1 MSDLG
6 VATKLRAAFELSPTI
21 LAVTTLEEGRLLEVN
36 DAFLRATG
44 YTREEIIGRLIPEI
58 GLWAN
63 PGMRDEGL
71 AGLRAGRPVRDI
83 EARFRTKS
91 GGEVVAIANADLVVV
106 DGRTCVLT
114 ALIDITARVRAEAA
128 LRETERRFAQAW
140 GESMVD
146 YLAKGN
152 FPTNGENIRTINEK
166 FLPSRIVRPEDYG
179 TKPTD
184 LGPLQQRTVQALDAF
199 HTIDKLGLNHL
210 IGSNAAGVA
219 GSIPWSRGKLLEMLD
234 AAVKNPD
241 QAEAIMEDIGQKVD
255 RVRDLVPQF
264 PDLEWPDWLRIP
276 GVTPPSTTLS
286 R

>member
-1 MSDLG
+1 MDGMPIQTEWQLKSGRSEHAWWREANSTLTVDQFRALQSRGEFANIELQTPDGKYNPPPLSEDLRQKNLAYWDHVDRISNEG
-6 VATKLRAAFELSPTI
+6 TPPTQANVDS
-21 LAVTTLEEGRLLEVN
+21 LQRTLWNWHEP
-36 DAFLRATG
+36 A
-44 YTREEIIGRLIPEI
+44 IH
-58 GLWAN
+58 
-63 PGMRDEGL
+63 
-71 AGLRAGRPVRDI
+71 AGLRR
-83 EARFRTKS
+83 
-91 GGEVVAIANADLVVV
+91 ADKDLNS
-106 DGRTCVLT
+106 LPP
-114 ALIDITARVRAEAA
+114 A
-128 LRETERRFAQAW
+128 ERRFAQAW

-152 FPTNGENIRTINEK
+152 FPTNGENIKTINEK